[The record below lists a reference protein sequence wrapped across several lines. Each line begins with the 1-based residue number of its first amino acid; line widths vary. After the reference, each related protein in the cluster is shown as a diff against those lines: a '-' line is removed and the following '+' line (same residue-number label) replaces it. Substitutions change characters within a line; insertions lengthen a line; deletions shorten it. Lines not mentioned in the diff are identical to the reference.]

1 MSLQVT
7 PFPDIKSLLGPSW
20 RKTKFQLH
28 PGAVSD
34 YPTGGYPVT
43 AQQLE
48 MGLISGF
55 DACGTNAAGK
65 GYELVPVF
73 PAGSFGTVPSPATS
87 INLVVTSGGTEVA
100 NGTDLS
106 GVYFLAEADGW

>member
-1 MSLQVT
+1 MALLVT

-34 YPTGGYPVT
+34 YPTGGYPIT
-43 AQQLE
+43 ANQLE
-48 MGLISGF
+48 MGLLTGLTIN
-55 DACGTNAAGK
+55 GTNAAGALYQAK
-65 GYELVPVF
+65 AVF
-73 PAGSFGTVPSPATS
+73 PATSFGTGPQPASS
-87 INLVVTSGGTEVA
+87 INLVVTVADVQVA

-106 GVYFLAEADGW
+106 GVYFIAEADGW